1 MMIHAHRCGSVFLCA
16 SVAVA
21 ASLIAAADQMDTSAV
36 RIVAASGN
44 DSGQD
49 DNFRLAA
56 VRHGAKATDPGHA
69 GIWKAATPPRG
80 TMHGEFENNDPI
92 GLAAGVTIKADCSI
106 NWVDP
111 DSRKRYCFS
120 TATSLVVFLDV
131 PHAYLAR
138 ATKSWDRIITSA
150 NR

>member
-1 MMIHAHRCGSVFLCA
+1 MMIYAYRCGSVFLCA

-21 ASLIAAADQMDTSAV
+21 ASLIAAADQMDTPAV
-36 RIVAASGN
+36 RIVAAARN
-44 DSGQD
+44 DARQD
-49 DNFRLAA
+49 DDFRLAA
-56 VRHGAKATDPGHA
+56 VRHGARAADPDHA
-69 GIWKAATPPRG
+69 GIWKAAIPPSG

-92 GLAAGVTIKADCSI
+92 GLSAGVMIKADCSI

-120 TATSLVVFLDV
+120 TATSLVVFLDMA
-131 PHAYLAR
+131 HAYLAR
-138 ATKSWDRIITSA
+138 ATKNWDRIITRA